1 MYGSKKDIKHNLTL
15 FFVDG
20 ITFTPSLTLIS
31 VAAIVPYFLTRLD
44 ATTFQIALAASLALV
59 CNFTAQPF
67 FGSLASRSR
76 QMNKTF
82 GKVLLLQRSIF
93 MIFVISMPV
102 FSANN
107 TLLIWMFLFFWG
119 LFHIF
124 VGSYGVFFTPLLLKL
139 LPPDKRGTVRGIGF
153 AIGSLL
159 GLGSAALIPVVLR
172 NISFPYNFMLIF
184 SLGIFFLLVNA
195 VLFMYMRQPKEITP
209 NISMSVRQ
217 YFKGMPATIIE
228 NAPFRAMILTTMFL
242 VVANSLLP
250 FYTLYALRVFSATE
264 SHIAAFAA
272 LAVLSVAFAHVVF
285 GAVVDRQGPKI
296 TLLIATLLVISAGVL
311 ALTTNS
317 LSFLFLVWVLANL
330 GNTCYLLTAS
340 LIIGEVSPS
349 TKLPLYVGVQN
360 IISLALSSLVLL
372 LLAPLIENI
381 GFVLLFAAVLACGLL
396 SLLINMF
403 VLRKAMSNQATAA

>member
-1 MYGSKKDIKHNLTL
+1 
-15 FFVDG
+15 
-20 ITFTPSLTLIS
+20 
-31 VAAIVPYFLTRLD
+31 
-44 ATTFQIALAASLALV
+44 
-59 CNFTAQPF
+59 
-67 FGSLASRSR
+67 
-76 QMNKTF
+76 
-82 GKVLLLQRSIF
+82 
-93 MIFVISMPV
+93 
-102 FSANN
+102 
-107 TLLIWMFLFFWG
+107 
-119 LFHIF
+119 
-124 VGSYGVFFTPLLLKL
+124 
-139 LPPDKRGTVRGIGF
+139 
-153 AIGSLL
+153 
-159 GLGSAALIPVVLR
+159 
-172 NISFPYNFMLIF
+172 
-184 SLGIFFLLVNA
+184 
-195 VLFMYMRQPKEITP
+195 MRQHEYVVPNAPMSIAQYLKEIP
-209 NISMSVRQ
+209 SSIR
-217 YFKGMPATIIE
+217 E
-228 NAPFRAMILTTMFL
+228 NVPFRAMILTCMFL

-250 FYTLYALRVFSATE
+250 YYTLYALRVFSATE

-381 GFVLLFAAVLACGLL
+381 GFVLLFVAVFACGLF